1 MNIGI
6 AGAGIVGRLLAWR
19 LLRLGHKVT
28 LFDNDIHGDKSAGW
42 IAAAMLAPF
51 SEVASCDPAIFRP
64 GLAGIKQWRTWIA
77 ELAVEVNETIEFK
90 VNGSVVVAHHSDHAD
105 LQWFFQRLQA
115 ISEVP
120 KDHVHWITKEK
131 IRALEPELNRFEQG
145 IYLPQEG
152 YVDNRQLYRALAK
165 AIKNAGGELVDKTEI
180 SDVQCGLIWSND
192 KSWAFDLIIDC
203 RGFGGKKSL
212 RSFRG
217 VRGEVL
223 WVKAPEVNLTRPVRL
238 MHPRY
243 QIYISPRSDNHYVV
257 GATEIESESIESVTV
272 RSQLELLSAL
282 YSVHSGFAEA
292 KVLEA
297 RAHCR
302 PTFSDNLPKIVKA
315 PGLLRV
321 NGLYRHGYLLSPT
334 LVNSTLA
341 VIDNKPPLNPVGLH
355 ELGAAFKQ
363 SSAKTA
369 TKATTL
375 TSTKTEIPS

>member
-28 LFDNDIHGDKSAGW
+28 VFDNDVSGEKSAGW

-51 SEVASCDPAIFRP
+51 SEVASCDSAIFRP
-64 GLAGIKQWRTWIA
+64 GVAGIKQWRSWLA
-77 ELAVEVNETIEFK
+77 ELAVEVNEPIDFK
-90 VNGSVVVAHHSDHAD
+90 VNGSVVVAHNSDRAD

-115 ISEVP
+115 IPDVP
-120 KDHVHWITKEK
+120 KDHIHWLTKQR
-131 IRALEPELNRFEQG
+131 ILSMEPELARFEEG

-152 YVDNRQLYRALAK
+152 FIDNRQLYKALEK
-165 AIKNAGGELVDKTEI
+165 AITQAGGVFIDKTEI

-192 KSWAFDLIIDC
+192 KSWGFDLIIDC

-223 WVKAPEVNLTRPVRL
+223 WINAPEVNLTRPIRL

-243 QIYISPRSDNHYVV
+243 QIYISPRKNNHYVI
-257 GATEIESESIESVTV
+257 GATEIESESLEPVTV
-272 RSQLELLSAL
+272 RSSLELLSAL

-292 KVLEA
+292 KVLES
-297 RAHCR
+297 RSHCR
-302 PTFSDNLPKIVKA
+302 PTFSDNLPKIVKS

-341 VIDNKPPLNPVGLH
+341 VIDGRPPLNPVGLH
-355 ELGAAFKQ
+355 ELGAAFRQ
-363 SSAKTA
+363 S
-369 TKATTL
+369 
-375 TSTKTEIPS
+375 TSTLKKSPTSGNKKAETEK